1 MLYLSNYTLLPFFF
15 SPFPFP
21 FSFSFL
27 PTRPF
32 LDVRF

>member
-15 SPFPFP
+15 SPFPF
-21 FSFSFL
+21 SFSFL